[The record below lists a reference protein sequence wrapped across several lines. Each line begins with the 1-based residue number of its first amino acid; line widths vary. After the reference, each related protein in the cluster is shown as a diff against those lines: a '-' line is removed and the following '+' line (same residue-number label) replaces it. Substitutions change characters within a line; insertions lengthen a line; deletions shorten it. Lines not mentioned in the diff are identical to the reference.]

1 MSYFIYNFQVVM
13 IRQLNF
19 IYLIQSVIKY
29 LSTSRKQIIIRGKND
44 PDVKKKRRIRIK
56 NIKKTRGLSLER
68 WKDLT
73 TLIQRP
79 LTLR

>member
-44 PDVKKKRRIRIK
+44 PDVKKKK
-56 NIKKTRGLSLER
+56 EN
-68 WKDLT
+68 
-73 TLIQRP
+73 
-79 LTLR
+79 